1 MKKQIIKIISFVFVI
16 LFILFT
22 PIYTYFQSNDAYAL
36 GIAIS
41 KELEKQTLIPL
52 LIASGLV
59 FKSQEAV
66 EETYERLDDFLA
78 SLGPGF
84 ELPTPDPEDPK
95 ETLLDALKKLA
106 NSKVTWGPLTGSYN
120 KIVEVSAGLWML
132 IKQWV
137 DENYDG
143 GINSFFSYPGYKI
156 LFLKNIERGQ
166 IIENLNMEK
175 GQYFSWVLVR
185 EGWTDRIDVYLK
197 KKSGGNQY
205 ISLNEGDFYTLFLT
219 DNEEFYSLSARYN
232 NNDVLYYRISDL
244 YVLPEN
250 REIVI
255 NGFPDIVDN
264 PNFDWNNPNT
274 NSKIIT
280 LPVKTDAQGTPEVD
294 SEGYHIPAVDTE
306 YWVDKEPY
314 EIIESDP
321 SGIPEPEP
329 GEDTETG
336 ILNMLKNFLYY
347 FQNISKNV
355 SDIKQN
361 TDAIAEGSG
370 NGNGNDTEVPTG
382 FEWGDFKK
390 FFDIIMIFIY
400 FIVILILILVKLL
413 TLVFTGLVNIPA
425 NAALFNQYPTILAGV
440 NYLKSLKV
448 GGLSITVHQAFEY
461 VFTIF
466 FFIFIIKQIRKLYD
480 SYVYEENERN
490 RTALKQR

>member
-52 LIASGLV
+52 LISAGLV

-132 IKQWV
+132 VKQWV
-137 DENYDG
+137 DENFNEGENIVNINNNPIYYTLVTRTDLAGSNRVYVSYNIGDNAYVTIYMLDG
-143 GINSFFSYPGYKI
+143 SYFGPLQLTKIIYNTTTYFINN
-156 LFLKNIERGQ
+156 KNIVS
-166 IIENLNMEK
+166 LL
-175 GQYFSWVLVR
+175 FS
-185 EGWTDRIDVYLK
+185 
-197 KKSGGNQY
+197 SGGGHSY
-205 ISLNEGDFYTLFLT
+205 INYDYFDYAIYENFGGSEITEQSL
-219 DNEEFYSLSARYN
+219 
-232 NNDVLYYRISDL
+232 
-244 YVLPEN
+244 
-250 REIVI
+250 VI
-255 NGFPDIVDN
+255 GEKDIVDK

-294 SEGYHIPAVDTE
+294 TEGYHIPAVDTE

>member
-1 MKKQIIKIISFVFVI
+1 MKKQIIKIISLVFVI

-132 IKQWV
+132 VKQWV
-137 DENYDG
+137 DENYNQG
-143 GINSFFSYPGYKI
+143 ENFFPAELTKINVDMNLLKAGNYHYVDLQVGDYIEVYINDSKQNTKEYKTEDKPFYFFYESNFVNLLSNGSRKIYSVWSPSKLSYYIYK
-156 LFLKNIERGQ
+156 LNPNGTT
-166 IIENLNMEK
+166 IIGTSN
-175 GQYFSWVLVR
+175 
-185 EGWTDRIDVYLK
+185 
-197 KKSGGNQY
+197 
-205 ISLNEGDFYTLFLT
+205 
-219 DNEEFYSLSARYN
+219 
-232 NNDVLYYRISDL
+232 
-244 YVLPEN
+244 
-250 REIVI
+250 
-255 NGFPDIVDN
+255 IVDN
-264 PNFDWNNPNT
+264 PNYDWNNPNT

-440 NYLKSLKV
+440 NYLKNLKV